1 MTTRLREW
9 TRADDGRIAI
19 LVLVM
24 GIGVLIMIGLAVDG
38 GAKARALARA
48 DNIAAE
54 AARAGGQAINLD
66 QAATGGAK
74 VVDPAE
80 ARTQTMRYLA
90 DAGVTGTVTPADG
103 GRRLHVDVSIS
114 FDTTL
119 LSLIGVGSMTVTGSA
134 DAQLLTG

>member
-1 MTTRLREW
+1 MKSFLRRG

-19 LVLVM
+19 LVLIM
-24 GIGVLIMIGLAVDG
+24 GIGVLVMIGLAVDG

-74 VVDPAE
+74 VVDPAK
-80 ARTQTMRYLA
+80 ARTEAMRYLA
-90 DAGVTGTVTPADG
+90 DAGVTGTVTPTDG

-114 FDTTL
+114 FDTKL